1 VPKGFAETTMGEKW
15 AVSWSRPRAGKLG
28 VPGGEEQNLTN
39 AAETILYY
47 PDEMRVIQLLSR
59 QNCFILTE
67 AIEW

>member
-28 VPGGEEQNLTN
+28 VPRRRTKSYES
-39 AAETILYY
+39 AETILYY

>member
-1 VPKGFAETTMGEKW
+1 MGSKLV
-15 AVSWSRPRAGKLG
+15 APASRQIGSS
-28 VPGGEEQNLTN
+28 GGEEQNLTN